1 MEVRK
6 ASPVVMIAQTIRASL
21 LANATATTLAGL
33 RALSAA
39 SQSHNAP
46 LRFGAAR
53 KTEMAPNTRS
63 RRIYR
68 LPCLVIDPNFS
79 LPPVEFCL
87 GVAPSQAAKSRP
99 NLKACGSGALARI
112 AEAASAPTPGTLAA
126 SRLTGSRRW
135 SATIARSSSSIAA
148 SRDRNCASR
157 TPSVAWTIA
166 GRSAGSL
173 DEFLDVADPFGGDD
187 TELRQMTPQGVHAHR
202 ALLDQQFT
210 GLVRHQCGLLV
221 LALDGDETHVWP
233 RHRLADRRRIRR
245 VILAALDIGL
255 HVNRRREFH
264 LVAHRA
270 KPPRP
275 IMRRAASLHADRARL
290 DLGKEFDDPRTAQFT
305 FRGGTIF
312 ALQRVDLKGILGD
325 VDANSDIFPHGRSPS
340 WWRSSDHLS
349 ALDAPTVGPSP
360 SSRAGG

>member
-99 NLKACGSGALARI
+99 DLKACALARI
-112 AEAASAPTPGTLAA
+112 AEAASAPTPGTL
-126 SRLTGSRRW
+126 
-135 SATIARSSSSIAA
+135 
-148 SRDRNCASR
+148 
-157 TPSVAWTIA
+157 
-166 GRSAGSL
+166 
-173 DEFLDVADPFGGDD
+173 
-187 TELRQMTPQGVHAHR
+187 
-202 ALLDQQFT
+202 
-210 GLVRHQCGLLV
+210 
-221 LALDGDETHVWP
+221 
-233 RHRLADRRRIRR
+233 
-245 VILAALDIGL
+245 
-255 HVNRRREFH
+255 
-264 LVAHRA
+264 
-270 KPPRP
+270 
-275 IMRRAASLHADRARL
+275 
-290 DLGKEFDDPRTAQFT
+290 
-305 FRGGTIF
+305 
-312 ALQRVDLKGILGD
+312 
-325 VDANSDIFPHGRSPS
+325 
-340 WWRSSDHLS
+340 
-349 ALDAPTVGPSP
+349 
-360 SSRAGG
+360 

>member
-99 NLKACGSGALARI
+99 DLKARGSGALARI

-135 SATIARSSSSIAA
+135 SATIIHPESKAFGWMQV
-148 SRDRNCASR
+148 R
-157 TPSVAWTIA
+157 T
-166 GRSAGSL
+166 
-173 DEFLDVADPFGGDD
+173 
-187 TELRQMTPQGVHAHR
+187 
-202 ALLDQQFT
+202 
-210 GLVRHQCGLLV
+210 
-221 LALDGDETHVWP
+221 
-233 RHRLADRRRIRR
+233 
-245 VILAALDIGL
+245 
-255 HVNRRREFH
+255 
-264 LVAHRA
+264 
-270 KPPRP
+270 
-275 IMRRAASLHADRARL
+275 
-290 DLGKEFDDPRTAQFT
+290 
-305 FRGGTIF
+305 
-312 ALQRVDLKGILGD
+312 
-325 VDANSDIFPHGRSPS
+325 
-340 WWRSSDHLS
+340 
-349 ALDAPTVGPSP
+349 
-360 SSRAGG
+360 

>member
-6 ASPVVMIAQTIRASL
+6 TSPVVMIAQTIRASL

-99 NLKACGSGALARI
+99 DLKACGSGALARI

-126 SRLTGSRRW
+126 SRLIGSRRW
-135 SATIARSSSSIAA
+135 SATIA
-148 SRDRNCASR
+148 
-157 TPSVAWTIA
+157 
-166 GRSAGSL
+166 
-173 DEFLDVADPFGGDD
+173 
-187 TELRQMTPQGVHAHR
+187 
-202 ALLDQQFT
+202 
-210 GLVRHQCGLLV
+210 
-221 LALDGDETHVWP
+221 
-233 RHRLADRRRIRR
+233 
-245 VILAALDIGL
+245 
-255 HVNRRREFH
+255 
-264 LVAHRA
+264 
-270 KPPRP
+270 
-275 IMRRAASLHADRARL
+275 
-290 DLGKEFDDPRTAQFT
+290 RTAQFT

-312 ALQRVDLKGILGD
+312 VLQRVDLK
-325 VDANSDIFPHGRSPS
+325 
-340 WWRSSDHLS
+340 
-349 ALDAPTVGPSP
+349 
-360 SSRAGG
+360 